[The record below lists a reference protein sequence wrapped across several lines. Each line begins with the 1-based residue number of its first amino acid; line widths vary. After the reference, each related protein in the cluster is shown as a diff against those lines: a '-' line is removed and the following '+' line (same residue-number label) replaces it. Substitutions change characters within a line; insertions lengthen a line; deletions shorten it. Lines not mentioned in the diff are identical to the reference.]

1 MDRPPVFADESFA
14 TALEKTRSSTRLLI
28 VDASAEWCG
37 PCKQM
42 DRTTWRNLEVVSW
55 FEANATAIQIDV
67 DQEKEWAQAHR
78 ISAMPTLIAFKDG
91 AEYDRIVGGKQPRD
105 LLDWLDGLL
114 RGETV
119 IGRLRALA
127 GEGGTDVEKRYEL
140 ARGLLSDGKL
150 AEATS
155 EFAWLW
161 EHMNEFNPGMTGV
174 RVSYMAGDIETL
186 VAQDELARSRF
197 RAIRDRTALRADL
210 DGEARFDWIV
220 LNEMLREVD
229 ATLAWFDQVAAGGSA
244 GSLDMKHLAD
254 RLIPLLLSR
263 DRWADAA
270 RLIEDGGNDLVR
282 HHEMSVAHELPSDF
296 DEEMGKQIKEMG
308 ILSFRQ
314 KAAQTRHML
323 VAANRTEEAADVE
336 RKALALDPS
345 DEMKAWLARPRDQVL
360 DGR

>member
-14 TALEKTRSSTRLLI
+14 AALEKTRSSTRLLI
-28 VDASAEWCG
+28 VEASAEWCG

-42 DRTTWRNLEVVSW
+42 DHTTWRDLEVVSW
-55 FEANATAIQIDV
+55 FEANATAVQIDV
-67 DQEKEWAQAHR
+67 DYEKEWVQTYR
-78 ISAMPTLIAFKDG
+78 IGAMPTLIAFKDG
-91 AEYDRIVGGKQPRD
+91 AEFDRVVGGKQPRD

-119 IGRLRALA
+119 TERLRALA
-127 GEGGTDVEKRYEL
+127 GERGTDVEKRYEL
-140 ARGLLSDGKL
+140 ARALLSDGKL

-161 EHMNEFNPGMTGV
+161 EHMNAFNPGMTGV

-186 VAQDELARSRF
+186 VTQDQSARSRF
-197 RAIRDRTALRADL
+197 REIRDRTALQADL

-220 LNEMLREVD
+220 LNEMLREQD
-229 ATLAWFDQVAAGGSA
+229 ATLAWFDQIAAERSAGG
-244 GSLDMKHLAD
+244 LDLKHLAD
-254 RLIPLLLSR
+254 RLIPLLLSQ

-270 RLIEDGGNDLVR
+270 RLIDDGCDELVR
-282 HHEMSVAHELPSDF
+282 DHEIFVAHELPSGF
-296 DEEMGKQIKEMG
+296 DEEMRKQLKEMG
-308 ILSFRQ
+308 IHSLRQ

-323 VAANRTEEAADVE
+323 VAANRAEEAADVE